1 MEERLTIKQVLMITC
16 DMLRNIGSVPV
27 EESEHIGVPIS
38 RAIRNLDECIKVM
51 NESERMAA
59 QEQTAEEPEE
69 EEEEPAGIEEI
80 GGEENG

>member
-1 MEERLTIKQVLMITC
+1 MEEKFTIKQVLMMTC
-16 DMLRNIGSVPV
+16 DMLRGIGMIPV

-59 QEQTAEEPEE
+59 QEQTAAESEE
-69 EEEEPAGIEEI
+69 EEEEPAGVEEI

>member
-1 MEERLTIKQVLMITC
+1 MMTC
-16 DMLRNIGSVPV
+16 DMLRGIGTVPV
-27 EESEHIGVPIS
+27 DEAEHIGVPVS

-51 NESERMAA
+51 NESEMQMAA
-59 QEQTAEEPEE
+59 QEQTAAEPE